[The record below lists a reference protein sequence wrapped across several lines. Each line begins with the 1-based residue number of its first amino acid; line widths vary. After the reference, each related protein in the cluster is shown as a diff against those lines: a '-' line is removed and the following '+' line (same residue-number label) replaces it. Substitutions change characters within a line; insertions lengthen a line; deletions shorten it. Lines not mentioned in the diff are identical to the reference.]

1 MSDLEVV
8 ERIKQ
13 GEAALFE
20 VLMRRYNARIYRVVR
35 SILGREAD
43 VEDVMQQ
50 AYLNAFLHLDQF
62 AGQAQFSTWFTRIA
76 VHEALR
82 RARKADRMPH
92 VDELPDREPAVERLT
107 DDREPSPEHRAYGR
121 EMAVLLEQAVDA
133 LPDGF
138 RSVFVLREV
147 EGLTTRETAECL
159 DVNEDTV
166 KTRLHRAKA
175 QLRRDLAARIGDH
188 ASSAYVFHAPRCDR
202 VVAAVLAQLT
212 PRTS

>member
-1 MSDLEVV
+1 MSDAEVI
-8 ERIKQ
+8 ERIQ
-13 GEAALFE
+13 RGEAGLFE
-20 VLMRRYNARIYRVVR
+20 VLMRRYNGRIYRVVR
-35 SILGREAD
+35 AILGTEAD

-50 AYLNAFLHLDQF
+50 AYLNAYLHLDQF
-62 AGQAQFSTWFTRIA
+62 AGQARFSTWLTRIA
-76 VHEALR
+76 AHEALR

-92 VDELPDREPAVERLT
+92 AHDSPDAEPAVDQLT
-107 DDREPSPEHRAYGR
+107 DREPSPEHQAYGR
-121 EMAVLLEQAVDA
+121 EMAALLEHAVDA

-159 DVNEDTV
+159 EVNEDTV

-175 QLRRDLAARIGDH
+175 QLRRDLAARVGGH
-188 ASSAYVFHAPRCDR
+188 ASSAYVFHASRCDR

-212 PRTS
+212 LRTT

>member
-8 ERIKQ
+8 ERIQ
-13 GEAALFE
+13 RGEAALFE

-92 VDELPDREPAVERLT
+92 VDESPDMEPAVDRLA
-107 DDREPSPEHRAYGR
+107 DREPSPEHRAYGR
-121 EMAVLLEQAVDA
+121 EMAALLEQAVDA

-175 QLRRDLAARIGDH
+175 QLRRDLAVRIGDH
-188 ASSAYVFHAPRCDR
+188 ASSAYVFHASRCDR

-212 PRTS
+212 PRMT